1 MQEKRVHTSD
11 NTVIVN
17 GIGKSFGAVDA
28 LRDVSLEVG
37 RGEVVALL
45 GPNGAGKT
53 TMVDILSTLTR
64 PDRGHASIAGFDVVS
79 EAAIVRRS
87 IMLTGQQVALDEIL
101 TGRENLVLFGR
112 LQGLSKS
119 NARSRAEELV
129 REFDL
134 VDAADRRVGT
144 YSGGMRRRID
154 IACGL
159 VVRPEVVFLDEPTT
173 GLDPRSRQTIWDLV
187 AGFKNLGIATLLT
200 TQYLEEADA
209 LSDRIIVID
218 HGVIVAEGTADQ
230 LKERTGGS
238 YCEIVPRDLHDLPAI
253 AEALGSL
260 LPEENRAALTNT
272 ADRIAIP
279 APGGANT
286 LVEALSR
293 LDTANIELIDIA
305 LRRPSLDEV
314 FLSLTKDSASTPV
327 PDEPVVGEQPVDIP
341 VVAPN
346 GSDGAKH
353 RTSGRGRSWLASH
366 SRASIMLV
374 TLVVTCANLLIAASL
389 VITQKDSR
397 PGDRSAANTSVSP
410 ASVQAGPPPGS
421 APSTPQLS
429 LPSEPLPTPVPRR
442 RAVCDAFGHDAA
454 TARARVCRRAACS
467 SRPRGCLSPGGT
479 DRVTSGGA
487 RFNSTG
493 TDLVTAGSATGPSP
507 SNSEPVAG
515 RIAMSTG
522 VAREQARP
530 ATDVVVTTALAAA
543 RPKPSPFGQWWILT
557 TRLVAPTVRN
567 GEVLSA
573 VVTSVVFTAGWYI
586 PLNHIMGAVSGMS
599 SYAQYLMP
607 LIALQGIAFASVTGA
622 LRAAT
627 DAVKGVNRR
636 FQSMP
641 IGPLTPLAA
650 RMSASVYRC
659 AVGTAAALIS
669 GHVIGFR
676 FYRDL
681 EYTVGFCLLLLL
693 IGVVLSFLADLL
705 GTNSKNPE
713 ATTQLLLLPQLI
725 FGLLSVGIQPVER
738 FPHWTQ
744 PIVRNQPISQFVYA
758 LRALA
763 GDKTPAAGSVTWS
776 VVGPSL
782 AWLVGAMTIMVPLSV
797 IVLRRRP

>member
-1 MQEKRVHTSD
+1 MIPVAVAPATTKRELMQEKRVHTSD

-327 PDEPVVGEQPVDIP
+327 PDEPVVGEQPADIP
-341 VVAPN
+341 VVTPN

-353 RTSGRGRSWLASH
+353 RTGGRGRSWLAAH
-366 SRASIMLV
+366 SRTLIMLV
-374 TLVVTCANLLIAASL
+374 SWVVICANLLIAASL
-389 VITQKDSR
+389 VIPQKDSR
-397 PGDRSAANTSVSP
+397 PGIGRQPTHQCRQP
-410 ASVQAGPPPGS
+410 ASRPDHHPVQRRQLHSSSCPPS
-421 APSTPQLS
+421 RCRRRSPSSRRLRR
-429 LPSEPLPTPVPRR
+429 LRPRR
-442 RAVCDAFGHDAA
+442 CNGKSKSLQ
-454 TARARVCRRAACS
+454 TCS
-467 SRPRGCLSPGGT
+467 L
-479 DRVTSGGA
+479 
-487 RFNSTG
+487 
-493 TDLVTAGSATGPSP
+493 LVPSP
-507 SNSEPVAG
+507 RLSQPRRYRS
-515 RIAMSTG
+515 RHL
-522 VAREQARP
+522 RWRP
-530 ATDVVVTTALAAA
+530 FQLH
-543 RPKPSPFGQWWILT
+543 RYRS
-557 TRLVAPTVRN
+557 R
-567 GEVLSA
+567 
-573 VVTSVVFTAGWYI
+573 
-586 PLNHIMGAVSGMS
+586 H
-599 SYAQYLMP
+599 
-607 LIALQGIAFASVTGA
+607 
-622 LRAAT
+622 
-627 DAVKGVNRR
+627 RR
-636 FQSMP
+636 
-641 IGPLTPLAA
+641 
-650 RMSASVYRC
+650 
-659 AVGTAAALIS
+659 
-669 GHVIGFR
+669 
-676 FYRDL
+676 
-681 EYTVGFCLLLLL
+681 
-693 IGVVLSFLADLL
+693 
-705 GTNSKNPE
+705 
-713 ATTQLLLLPQLI
+713 
-725 FGLLSVGIQPVER
+725 
-738 FPHWTQ
+738 
-744 PIVRNQPISQFVYA
+744 
-758 LRALA
+758 
-763 GDKTPAAGSVTWS
+763 
-776 VVGPSL
+776 
-782 AWLVGAMTIMVPLSV
+782 
-797 IVLRRRP
+797 